1 MVAFYLRASA
11 VLYAG
16 FAAWC
21 TLAPERTSRA
31 AGYVALDAAG
41 RSEYVVVYGGLQI
54 GLALCFAWLAAHGM
68 SRLGLQFAMTLTT
81 PIVLFRLVT
90 LWRNWPVGSTT
101 VALAGLEV
109 ALLAAAVALWLWQ
122 RPA

>member
-1 MVAFYLRASA
+1 MVAFYLWASA
-11 VLYAG
+11 VIHAG

-21 TLAPERTSRA
+21 TFDPERTSRA
-31 AGYVALDAAG
+31 AGYVSLDAAG
-41 RSEYVVVYGGLQI
+41 RSEYVVVYGGLQA
-54 GLALCFAWLAAHGM
+54 GLALCFAWLAAQGLP
-68 SRLGLQFAMTLTT
+68 RLGLQFALALTT

-101 VALAGLEV
+101 VALAGLELV
-109 ALLAAAVALWLWQ
+109 LLLAAVALWIWQ